1 MTLTK
6 QVALIVVI
14 GMALPSVALADS
26 LPDSGRQLRQVEP
39 PVLEVPKDKIPELK
53 VDEKRGPKM
62 KDGQRITVKTFKI
75 TGITRYS
82 EAELAVLLTDAQGKA
97 HTLAEL
103 QTLVERISHYY
114 RDNGYLLARA
124 YLPAQ
129 EIKDGVLEVA
139 VLEGKLG
146 KVELRNSSPLI
157 ETILNAPLS
166 GLQKGEVLSHRP
178 LERSLLLL
186 SDIPGVEVKS
196 TLKPGDSVGVSD
208 LLVDVASGRKITGNL
223 GFDTFGNRY
232 TGEYRGSAAVNIN
245 NPFNIGDQLSLRG
258 MGTDEAMS
266 LGNASYQL
274 PVGPW
279 STRVGGGYTDLRY
292 QLGREFSSLEADGGV
307 KVVNAFVLHPVVRSR
322 NFSLYGHLG
331 YDNKQLTDRIRSTNS
346 QTDRSIDVWTLSLNG
361 NSRDGLLGGGVT
373 SYSASYLVGHL
384 NIESVDARLND
395 DDTAKTN
402 GGYGKWALNL
412 LRLQHI
418 DDKTSLYLSYAGQ
431 FANKN
436 LDSSEKFILGGA
448 YGVRAYPQGEGIG
461 DEGYLF
467 VSELRRDLPMPV
479 LPGLWQALAFI
490 DHGYVKTNR
499 YTWVPGDNDRGL
511 TGAGIGLNV
520 GKPDDW
526 IAKVNLAWKL
536 GSEKAAPNTDRSPQV
551 WAQVIK
557 YF

>member
-14 GMALPSVALADS
+14 GTALPGAALADS

-62 KDGQRITVKTFKI
+62 KDGQRITVKAFKI

-82 EAELAVLLTDAQGKA
+82 EAELATLLTDAQGKA

-103 QTLVERISHYY
+103 QTLIERISHYY

-146 KVELRNSSPLI
+146 KVELRNSSPLV

-166 GLQKGEVLSHRP
+166 SLQKGEVLSHRP

-245 NPFNIGDQLSLRG
+245 NPFNIGDQILLRG
-258 MGTDEAMS
+258 MGTDEAMGF
-266 LGNASYQL
+266 GNASYQL

-279 STRVGGGYTDLRY
+279 GTHVGAGYTYLSY
-292 QLGREFSSLEADGGV
+292 ELGREFSSLEADGDV
-307 KVVNAFVLHPVVRSR
+307 KVVNAFASHPIVRSR

-331 YDNKQLTDRIRSTNS
+331 YDSKKLSDRTV
-346 QTDRSIDVWTLSLNG
+346 TTKTKRSIDVWTLSLNG
-361 NSRDGLLGGGVT
+361 NSRDGFLGGGIT
-373 SYSASYLVGHL
+373 SYSASYLVGDL
-384 NIESVDARLND
+384 NIKTADDRLTD
-395 DDTAKTN
+395 DETAKTN

-431 FANKN
+431 FAYQN

-467 VSELRRDLPMPV
+467 VSELRRDLPV
-479 LPGLWQALAFI
+479 LPGRWQAVAFI

-499 YTWVPGDNDRGL
+499 YTWAPGDNDRGL
-511 TGAGIGLNV
+511 TGAGIGFNV

-526 IAKVNLAWKL
+526 MAKVNLAWKL

-551 WAQVIK
+551 WAQVIR